1 MQTFSS
7 REAEERLC
15 AVESLLGGTTARFYE
30 NTNICTT
37 PAFRTWFGALTRA
50 ES

>member
-15 AVESLLGGTTARFYE
+15 AVESLLAEPLRGSTE

-37 PAFRTWFGALTRA
+37 PAFRTWFGALIRA